1 MIKRVLCALFAAVLL
16 VIVIYAHPGRT
27 DANGGHWDREAGEY
41 HFHDG
46 RYASKGSSNSSS
58 NSIYV
63 PFTPP
68 YEPPTENPYR
78 SDNTSSTV
86 DKDVDGDEAKDPT
99 ASPKD
104 ILINCITFVICFF
117 LSVYTVSAFFCK
129 DEPNG
134 CILMLGIYF
143 GFPVLIALYISE
155 PIISLQGTIVAI
167 PFAAIYLF
175 ITILLYKVNK
185 AIETYKTTLSDY
197 EAAVNTLIGH
207 LEALPLEVQIP
218 SNYEIGEDNLPK
230 ERGSRGWGRAFT
242 LYRSHSGKK
251 LHSKKACGNAT
262 IKIHL
267 YHVRN
272 YAYIKDIFCA
282 NCCKNYTVPDLK
294 WYEDYLKQQRTQNE
308 YDAAL
313 NEVYSLKD
321 KAFDCRKKF
330 SPPLF
335 KLVLQFSKKKRET
348 VKQLHNQRDK
358 IALRYLES
366 KNKYRK
372 INNAKS

>member
-1 MIKRVLCALFAAVLL
+1 MKRASIFIILAFVLS
-16 VIVIYAHPGRT
+16 IVIYAHPGRT

-46 RYASKGSSNSSS
+46 RYAGKGSSNSSS
-58 NSIYV
+58 NSVYE

-78 SDNTSSTV
+78 NDSKNSTADTKYFSS
-86 DKDVDGDEAKDPT
+86 
-99 ASPKD
+99 SPKD
-104 ILINCITFVICFF
+104 ILINCITFVICFS

-134 CILMLGIYF
+134 CIIMLGIYF
-143 GFPVLIALYISE
+143 GFPTLIVLYISE
-155 PIISLQGTIVAI
+155 PVLSLQGTIVAI

-185 AIETYKTTLSDY
+185 AIKAYKTTLNDY

-207 LEALPLEVQIP
+207 LEALPLEVHIP
-218 SNYEIGEDNLPK
+218 SNYEIGEDDLPK

-251 LHSKKACGNAT
+251 LHSQKACGNAT

-294 WYEDYLKQQRTQNE
+294 WYEDYLKQQRAQNE

-313 NEVYSLKD
+313 GEVCSLKD
-321 KAFDCRKKF
+321 KAFDFRKSF

-335 KLVLQFSKKKRET
+335 KLVLQLSKKKSET
-348 VKQLHNQRDK
+348 VKQLHDQRNK
-358 IALRYLES
+358 ITLRYLES
-366 KNKYRK
+366 KNEYRK
-372 INNAKS
+372 GTPKH